1 MYYNT
6 FVATLLIIFVAG
18 CGSSEPAPE
27 VEEDFSTVQ
36 APPAVVRTV
45 IARQGAFSLRIFSS
59 GTLEAAQWAPISM
72 QAGGVL
78 AALPIQE
85 GQFVEKGA
93 LLAQLED
100 EALQIRLAQSK
111 VALDE
116 ATIEKKDLLLV
127 NRGDPEDD
135 SSVPPEK
142 LAAILTRSGYTRA
155 ELNVQQAELELAQT
169 KVHAPF
175 SGIIADVKAK
185 PFQQVAA
192 GQEICTLIN
201 PATFEAVFKLLERE
215 ALQIRAGQP
224 VRIRPIAMPDAE
236 FRGKV
241 TVINPVVSEQ
251 GLVTVRA
258 RVQGNQRRLLEGMNV
273 EVVIER
279 RIPDQVIVPK
289 SAVVLRS
296 GRPVVFTYDAAAQL
310 AKWNYVT
317 TAYENDEA
325 VAIAEGINAGD
336 SVIHEGNLNLDHDAA
351 VTLDSTN
358 TELIR

>member
-1 MYYNT
+1 MYYII
-6 FVATLLIIFVAG
+6 FVSALLIILTAG
-18 CGSSEPAPE
+18 CGSSEPAPDM
-27 VEEDFSTVQ
+27 EEDFSTVQ

-45 IARQGAFSLRIFSS
+45 AAKQTDFPLRMFSS
-59 GTLEAAQWAPISM
+59 GTLQAAERTSISM
-72 QAGGVL
+72 QASGVL
-78 AALPIQE
+78 AALTMQE

-100 EALQIRLAQSK
+100 EALQIRLAQSQ

-175 SGIIADVKAK
+175 SGIIADVKVK
-185 PFQQVAA
+185 PFQQITA
-192 GQEICTLIN
+192 GEEICTLIN

-215 ALQIRAGQP
+215 ALQVRVGQP
-224 VRIRPIAMPDAE
+224 VRIRPVAMTDAE

-258 RVQGNQRRLLEGMNV
+258 RVGGNQRRLLEGMNV
-273 EVVIER
+273 EVVIEQ
-279 RIPDQVIVPK
+279 RIPDQVVVPK

-296 GRPVVFTYDAAAQL
+296 GRPVVFTYDAEARL

-317 TAYENDEA
+317 IAHENDEA
-325 VAIAEGINAGD
+325 VAIAEGVEAGD
-336 SVIHEGNLNLDHDAA
+336 LVIHEGNLNLDHDAA
-351 VTLDSTN
+351 VTLDSAN
-358 TELIR
+358 VELIR